1 MGRHEWA
8 QPNDIYRVKIFN
20 GIQARQAESINLRSK
35 ERQARPAKQQQKRFE
50 RHQEV
55 LRKLMMVFAKN
66 MAGWVAALAD
76 PKRDRGLLI
85 RWRRV

>member
-1 MGRHEWA
+1 MGRRDWA
-8 QPNDIYRVKIFN
+8 QPNNIYHVKIFN
-20 GIQARQAESINLRSK
+20 GIQTRLMESINLRSK

-66 MAGWVAALAD
+66 MAG
-76 PKRDRGLLI
+76 
-85 RWRRV
+85 